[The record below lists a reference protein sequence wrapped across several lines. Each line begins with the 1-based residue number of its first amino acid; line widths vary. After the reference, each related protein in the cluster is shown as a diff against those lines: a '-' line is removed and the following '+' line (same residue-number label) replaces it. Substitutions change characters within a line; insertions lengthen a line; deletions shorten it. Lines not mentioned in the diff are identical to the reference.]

1 MCSCFVIAGGDR
13 LKWTIGV
20 NSLIAQCVLPQE
32 TGEGVRSAG
41 YRIPWRV
48 CKSGGMLLK
57 FRCLGLFRVGL
68 KPTPVD
74 YLFIVG

>member
-1 MCSCFVIAGGDR
+1 MDDRREFSQAWAG
-13 LKWTIGV
+13 
-20 NSLIAQCVLPQE
+20 LIAQCVLPQE

-41 YRIPWRV
+41 YRMPWRV

>member
-1 MCSCFVIAGGDR
+1 MDDRREFSQDWAG
-13 LKWTIGV
+13 
-20 NSLIAQCVLPQE
+20 LIAQCVLPKE

-41 YRIPWRV
+41 YWIPWRV

-57 FRCLGLFRVGL
+57 FRFLGLFRVGL
-68 KPTPVD
+68 KPAPVD